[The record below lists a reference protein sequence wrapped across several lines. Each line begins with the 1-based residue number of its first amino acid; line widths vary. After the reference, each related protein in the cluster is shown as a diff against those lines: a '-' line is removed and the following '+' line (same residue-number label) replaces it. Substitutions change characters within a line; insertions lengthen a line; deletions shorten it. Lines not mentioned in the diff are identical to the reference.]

1 MQEAILKLAPPY
13 DQDEVD
19 LIIKGFERKLGRPV
33 QFRVVEDANLIGGF
47 SAQIDG
53 KIYDYSFAAQLSEL
67 HRQLSES

>member
-13 DQDEVD
+13 DQAEVD
-19 LIIKGFERKLGRPV
+19 LIALAFERKLGKQVR
-33 QFRVVEDANLIGGF
+33 FRVVEDADLIGGF